1 MRNPIINFLTK
12 NLEIGGCVDA
22 DFRLI
27 IINLGYEHLD
37 GGALRT
43 DDDDGFAAFPG

>member
-1 MRNPIINFLTK
+1 MRNPIIDFPTK
-12 NLEIGGCVDA
+12 NLEIGGCIDT

-27 IINLGYEHLD
+27 IIDLGYEHLD

-43 DDDDGFAAFPG
+43 DDDDGFPAFSG

>member
-1 MRNPIINFLTK
+1 MHNPIINFFTK

-43 DDDDGFAAFPG
+43 DDYDGFPAFSG